1 MIRNLQKL
9 NQTSDSFFMLC
20 NIFSAVGFNNNKQIH
35 QNSNFKKKVVKCSV
49 IFIEK
54 QEFTEKSIQPSECFL
69 IILLF
74 SISPFFQK
82 IMNKTS

>member
-1 MIRNLQKL
+1 
-9 NQTSDSFFMLC
+9 MLC

-35 QNSNFKKKVVKCSV
+35 QNSNFEKKRVVKCSV
-49 IFIEK
+49 ILIEK